1 MRRRGLTTVTLLLPG
16 VVGVLSLLPLGAQAP
31 ADAKPPALEVASVK
45 PTKIAGTSLVQLYP
59 GGRLR
64 ATNFTLRGLIARAW
78 SLQSDQ
84 VGGGAAW
91 LQSDGFDVEAKAER
105 NPPAD
110 QIWLMLRTLL
120 AERFTLVVRTE
131 TRELPV
137 YELVLAR
144 KGGKLGPA
152 LRPSLGKWTFIG
164 P

>member
-1 MRRRGLTTVTLLLPG
+1 M
-16 VVGVLSLLPLGAQAP
+16 
-31 ADAKPPALEVASVK
+31 K